1 MLYAIGAKVRLR
13 YTGETGAVTK
23 VLGEDLLEVRL
34 NDGQGTEIPAFIED
48 LELDVGAMADVPGA
62 KVVPGKQPPQKE
74 APPRR
79 EIKSQYVVL
88 KPKGLQLCFEPMP
101 GKDGTVSRFKLWL
114 VNDTGHDFLIDFIL
128 WVGDT
133 RLIDTEDLCG
143 GMRAIELG
151 DIRSDDLNDLPEA
164 DLEVRRITT
173 AGHDPVLHR
182 VLKIKPK
189 QFFNR
194 IQTVPIL
201 NQQAYNFVMLD
212 RFEPRPENEA
222 AKEDLRDYTRQRLG
236 NRPRRST
243 SPNSNSKQYKPFD
256 IEAFSTFVPEID
268 LHAETLIPGY
278 QRLDKGEILR
288 LQLQHCT
295 RFLDQAVRLG
305 VHHVFLIHGIGEG
318 KLRDAIKNM
327 LRNRPEVVRYKN
339 EYHPKYGYGAT
350 EVTLR

>member
-1 MLYAIGAKVRLR
+1 
-13 YTGETGAVTK
+13 
-23 VLGEDLLEVRL
+23 
-34 NDGQGTEIPAFIED
+34 
-48 LELDVGAMADVPGA
+48 
-62 KVVPGKQPPQKE
+62 
-74 APPRR
+74 
-79 EIKSQYVVL
+79 
-88 KPKGLQLCFEPMP
+88 
-101 GKDGTVSRFKLWL
+101 
-114 VNDTGHDFLIDFIL
+114 
-128 WVGDT
+128 
-133 RLIDTEDLCG
+133 
-143 GMRAIELG
+143 MRAIELG

-236 NRPRRST
+236 NRPRRNT

>member
-1 MLYAIGAKVRLR
+1 MLYAIGTKVRLR
-13 YTGETGAVTK
+13 YTGETGVVTK
-23 VLGEDLLEVRL
+23 VLDEDLLEVRL
-34 NDGQGTEIPAFIED
+34 NDGEGTEIPAFMED
-48 LELDVGAMADVPGA
+48 LELDISAMPTVPGA
-62 KVVPGKQPPQKE
+62 RVIPGKQPAPPQ

-101 GKDGTVSRFKLWL
+101 GKDGSVSRFKAWL
-114 VNDTGHDFLIDFIL
+114 INDTVFEFLIDFIL
-128 WVGDT
+128 FAGDK
-133 RLIDTEDLCG
+133 RLIDSEDICSA
-143 GMRAIELG
+143 MSAIELG
-151 DIRSDDLNDLPEA
+151 DIRADDLNELPEA

-173 AGHDPVLHR
+173 AGPDEPLHR

-212 RFEPRPENEA
+212 RFEPQPANDA
-222 AKEDLRDYTRQRLG
+222 AKEDLRDYTRQRVG
-236 NRPRRST
+236 NRPRRSAG
-243 SPNSNSKQYKPFD
+243 SGNNSKPYKPFD

-268 LHAETLIPGY
+268 LHAEMLIAGHH
-278 QRLDKGEILR
+278 RLDKGEILR
-288 LQLQHCT
+288 LQLQHCD

-327 LRNRPEVVRYKN
+327 LRNRPNVVRFKN